1 MRSVTL
7 LALKRINLW
16 LIRCRFQRRQG
27 FAVVECAEGDVCHEV
42 RMTKRVLFG
51 VPVLILLSSC
61 TAQGEAK
68 LDSLLSATSTSSAKN
83 LIKVASSKDAKATA
97 KSIFEA
103 KREAWKDD
111 PAQVLRDLREA
122 KRDYEKLQQALFGNV
137 KKNWGKKEA
146 RLPGSKTYVKYTREY
161 KSRAIVNFEQ
171 GEISVE
177 TLDET
182 AQASLKNAIV
192 STLLTPEDPASV
204 DVFSD
209 KAVNLNTKSSP
220 FLLGLVLDGA
230 GKEINTQ
237 ESAAAF
243 ADNAL
248 PTART
253 RRITTDN
260 GEKTVRYVTF
270 AMVANFEDKK
280 AQKYLQH
287 VRKYA
292 KQYNVSPSLVLGV
305 IKSESSFNPHAVSS
319 APAYGLMQ
327 LVPTSGG
334 REAYRRAKNHDTAP
348 SSEYLL
354 DPENNIELGAAYLS
368 VLTYEQLDKVDDRT
382 SRDYCVISAYNTG
395 PGNVMRAFT
404 DAKGKQRF
412 EEGFQ
417 RINRLSAAEV
427 FQTLREKLP
436 YEETRNYLPTVN
448 TNRKRYYS
456 IDKTV
461 LAGDNTPAAP

>member
-1 MRSVTL
+1 MNKK
-7 LALKRINLW
+7 AL
-16 LIRCRFQRRQG
+16 
-27 FAVVECAEGDVCHEV
+27 FA
-42 RMTKRVLFG
+42 M
-51 VPVLILLSSC
+51 PVLLLLSSC
-61 TAQGEAK
+61 TTRDEAK
-68 LDSLLSATSTSSAKN
+68 LESLLNVANSSSGRNIIKIAT
-83 LIKVASSKDAKATA
+83 SKDAKATA
-97 KSIFEA
+97 RSMLEA
-103 KREAWKDD
+103 KREVWKED
-111 PAQVLRDLREA
+111 PLQLVRDLREA
-122 KRDYEKLQQALFGNV
+122 KRDYEKLMEALSGNV
-137 KKNWGKKEA
+137 KKKWGKREV
-146 RLPGSKTYVKYTREY
+146 RLPESKTYVKYTRQY

-171 GEISVE
+171 GEISIE
-177 TLDET
+177 TLEEKAD
-182 AQASLKNAIV
+182 ASLKNAII

-209 KAVNLNTKSSP
+209 SAVNTGGKSSP
-220 FLLGLVLDGA
+220 FLLGLVLDDA
-230 GKEINTQ
+230 GKEIL
-237 ESAAAF
+237 SLDAAASF
-243 ADNAL
+243 ADKIL
-248 PTART
+248 PTAKSRT
-253 RRITTDN
+253 IQTES
-260 GEKTVRYVTF
+260 GSKQVRYVTF

-305 IKSESSFNPHAVSS
+305 IKSESSFNPHAVSG

-334 REAYRRAKNHDTAP
+334 REAYRRAKNQDIAP
-348 SSEYLL
+348 STGYLL

-395 PGNVMRAFT
+395 PGNVLRAFT
-404 DAKGKQRF
+404 GAKVKRRF

-417 RINRLSAAEV
+417 RINSLSAPQV

-448 TNRKRYYS
+448 TNRKRYYG

-461 LAGDNTPAAP
+461 VAGDNNPPSTR